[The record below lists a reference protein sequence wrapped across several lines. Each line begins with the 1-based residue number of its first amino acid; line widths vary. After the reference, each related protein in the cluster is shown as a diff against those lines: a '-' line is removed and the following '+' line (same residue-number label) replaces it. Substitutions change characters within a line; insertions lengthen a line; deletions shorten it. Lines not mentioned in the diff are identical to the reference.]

1 MIGGKVANSRRHPRT
16 PVPPRRIAVV
26 PVYNEEATVL
36 DVLDRLEPL
45 ADDIIVVDD
54 GSSDRSRG
62 LIVGWAANRP
72 HVRPILFDDNR
83 GLSAAYHAAFTSLA
97 DRLDAGELSAD
108 DAVIT
113 ADADGQHRPSD
124 IDALLAPLQQGY
136 AAVVARRDLSGYSW
150 FKRFGNW
157 ALSVWSS
164 IWAGQRL
171 YDVESG
177 FRVFRLGPLVE
188 ALQYY
193 KGYRYSETV
202 EVAVVLPRLG
212 YSICNDVVVPVPVL
226 RSRTRLTDGAID
238 AVAMVG
244 AWWRVLAGRHRPSD
258 MPAWSIYVFPLL
270 AVFGL
275 LFIAGDLLANPFF
288 LASDSA
294 HNYAHIWYISDQIF
308 DHGDF
313 PIHVSLLDSGRATA
327 FPYGFA
333 PYLFGAL
340 IFPLFGDWA
349 VTLLMA
355 IAVVGTVVAA
365 AVVRP
370 AMRDP
375 WLVLVFLLNPLFIDS
390 VYGFQF
396 ASLWCALFFLLFVW
410 AFEGRRY
417 LLAALLL
424 WLTVS
429 SHPVVGTAVAGGYGL
444 CILAFDRQK
453 LRPLLTLG
461 VPVALALIPIYWMT
475 SLTPAINENSFNTI
489 ETSVIYSTLSRST
502 YFAMPFLLSALV
514 PFIRRHYRPI
524 LGASFATGISGFLV
538 LSGIIHYDRG
548 PSGYYGAFHPGATYR
563 VLEPSEREDGM
574 YHFMR
579 HGAVLSNEF
588 FTESVFHR
596 GWTRDQYA
604 CYTAFKGVD
613 YVVFERAWY
622 QRTHMNEGQLLDSL
636 VSDRVASIVYRDPRG
651 RFLVYDVRPF
661 VSEQHR
667 PGSLKECRL
676 F

>member
-1 MIGGKVANSRRHPRT
+1 MWSLVLLVMAPVLAGLGSLLTHDRR
-16 PVPPRRIAVV
+16 V
-26 PVYNEEATVL
+26 
-36 DVLDRLEPL
+36 
-45 ADDIIVVDD
+45 
-54 GSSDRSRG
+54 
-62 LIVGWAANRP
+62 
-72 HVRPILFDDNR
+72 
-83 GLSAAYHAAFTSLA
+83 
-97 DRLDAGELSAD
+97 
-108 DAVIT
+108 
-113 ADADGQHRPSD
+113 
-124 IDALLAPLQQGY
+124 
-136 AAVVARRDLSGYSW
+136 
-150 FKRFGNW
+150 
-157 ALSVWSS
+157 
-164 IWAGQRL
+164 
-171 YDVESG
+171 
-177 FRVFRLGPLVE
+177 VE

-375 WLVLVFLLNPLFIDS
+375 WLVLVFLLKS
-390 VYGFQF
+390 MSASS
-396 ASLWCALFFLLFVW
+396 ASLPQSNDLTIPNSVLTLMWASACSKIFCKLGRFGVIASRNDFLSLSKAVFFRMSAPGSPLPRLPT
-410 AFEGRRY
+410 R
-417 LLAALLL
+417 
-424 WLTVS
+424 VS
-429 SHPVVGTAVAGGYGL
+429 SRSAVV
-444 CILAFDRQK
+444 
-453 LRPLLTLG
+453 
-461 VPVALALIPIYWMT
+461 VPVSRMT
-475 SLTPAINENSFNTI
+475 NATSPTTVATATNEI
-489 ETSVIYSTLSRST
+489 REIIKGVI
-502 YFAMPFLLSALV
+502 V
-514 PFIRRHYRPI
+514 
-524 LGASFATGISGFLV
+524 V
-538 LSGIIHYDRG
+538 
-548 PSGYYGAFHPGATYR
+548 
-563 VLEPSEREDGM
+563 
-574 YHFMR
+574 
-579 HGAVLSNEF
+579 
-588 FTESVFHR
+588 
-596 GWTRDQYA
+596 
-604 CYTAFKGVD
+604 AFK
-613 YVVFERAWY
+613 F
-622 QRTHMNEGQLLDSL
+622 LSL
-636 VSDRVASIVYRDPRG
+636 VQSP
-651 RFLVYDVRPF
+651 
-661 VSEQHR
+661 
-667 PGSLKECRL
+667 
-676 F
+676 